1 MKYTEV
7 AMKKTTITITFDEDK
22 LAAAKLYMEQK
33 ELEFDDEMVK
43 AAEALY
49 QKYVP
54 TNVREFIDMSA
65 GTKSS
70 PSQRRKPKIILPD
83 TESEVV
89 TAGED
94 E

>member
-1 MKYTEV
+1 
-7 AMKKTTITITFDEDK
+7 MKKTTITITFDEDK

-33 ELEFDDEMVK
+33 ELEFDEEMVK

-65 GTKSS
+65 GAKSS
-70 PSQRRKPKIILPD
+70 PSPRRKPKNVISDSEP
-83 TESEVV
+83 EVV
-89 TAGED
+89 AEGED